1 MDKKEK
7 ALKIIHTLRDNGCQS
22 YFAGGMVRDMVMGK
36 ELADYDIVT
45 DASEIDVQRLF
56 PHTVPVGAQFGIVLV
71 IIDGEGFETARF
83 RGRDIQEDVLL
94 RDFTINGLI
103 FDPVENKIIDL
114 VHGQEDINN
123 KIIRTIGE
131 PVKRFEEDPLRV
143 LRAVRF
149 AVNLGF
155 SIEGET
161 YNGIKMMAKTINME
175 HPTGRK
181 VSPERVRDEIIK
193 IMTGPNPGQGFML
206 LDEVGLLIEILPEI
220 VKMKGVKQP
229 EEFHPEGDV
238 FTHTKLMMAHLKNP
252 PLTLALGCLFHDIGK
267 PLTYELKDRIRFHNH
282 NTVGAKMTRE
292 IMGRLKFPNDDI
304 DRVSA
309 CVENH
314 MNFINAVQMKK
325 STLRRLIMRETFKD
339 EIELHRLD
347 CMVSHKDLSIYE
359 FMMAEYNKYLS
370 EPVKPKP
377 LLNGDDLLNMGIP
390 QGPVIGKILREIE
403 DLQLEDMI
411 KTKEEAIEQVRQKGL
426 KY

>member
-7 ALKIIHTLRDNGCQS
+7 ALKIIYTLRDNGYQS

-71 IIDGEGFETARF
+71 IIDGEGFEVARF
-83 RGRDIQEDVLL
+83 RGKDIQEDVLL

-161 YNGIKMMAKTINME
+161 YNGIKMMAKT
-175 HPTGRK
+175 K
-181 VSPERVRDEIIK
+181 V
-193 IMTGPNPGQGFML
+193 
-206 LDEVGLLIEILPEI
+206 
-220 VKMKGVKQP
+220 
-229 EEFHPEGDV
+229 
-238 FTHTKLMMAHLKNP
+238 
-252 PLTLALGCLFHDIGK
+252 
-267 PLTYELKDRIRFHNH
+267 
-282 NTVGAKMTRE
+282 
-292 IMGRLKFPNDDI
+292 
-304 DRVSA
+304 
-309 CVENH
+309 
-314 MNFINAVQMKK
+314 
-325 STLRRLIMRETFKD
+325 
-339 EIELHRLD
+339 
-347 CMVSHKDLSIYE
+347 
-359 FMMAEYNKYLS
+359 
-370 EPVKPKP
+370 
-377 LLNGDDLLNMGIP
+377 
-390 QGPVIGKILREIE
+390 
-403 DLQLEDMI
+403 
-411 KTKEEAIEQVRQKGL
+411 
-426 KY
+426 